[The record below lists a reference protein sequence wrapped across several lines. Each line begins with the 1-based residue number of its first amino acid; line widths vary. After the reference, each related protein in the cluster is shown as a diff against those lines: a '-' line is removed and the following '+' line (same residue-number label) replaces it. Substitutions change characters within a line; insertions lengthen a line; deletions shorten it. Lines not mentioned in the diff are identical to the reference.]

1 VTVTHI
7 PEEFPEEE
15 LPEFRTAQP
24 EQKNKRKIMTM
35 EIKIKVLFN
44 KFFDEKVT
52 RNQACQ

>member
-1 VTVTHI
+1 VTHI

-35 EIKIKVLFN
+35 EMKIKVLFN
-44 KFFDEKVT
+44 KFFDENVT